1 MMALVTELFHVF
13 LFIIVFIVIHI
24 LVVHLTDRRLSVNI
38 RQRILVEDGP
48 VIQIRSIS
56 RQKHRQLELERRK
69 WEWEEINGTVSTS
82 FHLKYKVLRSC
93 QSPDPE
99 IGEML
104 FIDTFSHFLV
114 PETEEICIVLCLY
127 IST

>member
-69 WEWEEINGTVSTS
+69 FSEWEEINGTVATS
-82 FHLKYKVLRSC
+82 FHLKYKVL
-93 QSPDPE
+93 
-99 IGEML
+99 
-104 FIDTFSHFLV
+104 T
-114 PETEEICIVLCLY
+114 
-127 IST
+127 

>member
-1 MMALVTELFHVF
+1 MALVAELFHVF

-38 RQRILVEDGP
+38 RQRIMVEDGP

-69 WEWEEINGTVSTS
+69 WEEWEKINGTVSTS
-82 FHLKYKVLRSC
+82 FHLKYKVGSV
-93 QSPDPE
+93 QSP
-99 IGEML
+99 L
-104 FIDTFSHFLV
+104 STFPMKV
-114 PETEEICIVLCLY
+114 VM
-127 IST
+127 

>member
-24 LVVHLTDRRLSVNI
+24 VVVHLTDRRLSVNI

-56 RQKHRQLELERRK
+56 RQKARQLELERRK
-69 WEWEEINGTVSTS
+69 LSEWEEVNGTVSSS
-82 FHLKYKVLRSC
+82 FHLKYKVGR
-93 QSPDPE
+93 
-99 IGEML
+99 G
-104 FIDTFSHFLV
+104 T
-114 PETEEICIVLCLY
+114 
-127 IST
+127 

>member
-69 WEWEEINGTVSTS
+69 WEWKEINGTVSTS

-93 QSPDPE
+93 QCPDP
-99 IGEML
+99 
-104 FIDTFSHFLV
+104 
-114 PETEEICIVLCLY
+114 
-127 IST
+127 